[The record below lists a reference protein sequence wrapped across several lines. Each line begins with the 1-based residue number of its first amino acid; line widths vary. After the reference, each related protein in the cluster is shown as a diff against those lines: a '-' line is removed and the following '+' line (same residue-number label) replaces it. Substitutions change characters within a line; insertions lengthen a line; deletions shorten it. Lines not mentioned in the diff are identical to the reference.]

1 MAKIKDIK
9 SQNPDYVIDLV
20 DILAENDPT
29 KTNKYL
35 PFMVSQTKDW
45 LEWFLNELKNNT
57 FKEMFDIVK
66 EFEGVCDKVAE
77 HHQINKQELM
87 NYFERETIE
96 QIG

>member
-1 MAKIKDIK
+1 MYKQTVSNLLESNKVFDSKTYNDLSPLYKEAVNDVFKL
-9 SQNPDYVIDLV
+9 ID
-20 DILAENDPT
+20 DNT
-29 KTNKYL
+29 K
-35 PFMVSQTKDW
+35 
-45 LEWFLNELKNNT
+45 
-57 FKEMFDIVK
+57 DIVK

>member
-1 MAKIKDIK
+1 MYKQTVSNLLESKKVFDSKTYNNLSPLYKEAVNDVFKL
-9 SQNPDYVIDLV
+9 ID
-20 DILAENDPT
+20 DNT
-29 KTNKYL
+29 K
-35 PFMVSQTKDW
+35 
-45 LEWFLNELKNNT
+45 
-57 FKEMFDIVK
+57 DIVK